1 MLSLINKFNVVLQ
14 LAGEYVDMIK
24 ASIVDPLKVI
34 RIALVDA
41 ER

>member
-14 LAGEYVDMIK
+14 LAVEYVDMIK
-24 ASIVDPLKVI
+24 ANIVDPLKVI